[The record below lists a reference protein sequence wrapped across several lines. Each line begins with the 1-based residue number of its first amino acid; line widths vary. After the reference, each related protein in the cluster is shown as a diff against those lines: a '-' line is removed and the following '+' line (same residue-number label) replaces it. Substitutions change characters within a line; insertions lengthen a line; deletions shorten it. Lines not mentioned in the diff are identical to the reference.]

1 MLMPTGNTVDLND
14 AKVIFSSTDQAG
26 LQESDLRWRLMQALQ
41 TSLEMETLLNIFF
54 DQVQSTVAFDGF
66 SYKLDLLD
74 LEINVGKQS
83 IHSCSYRLI
92 TQQDYLG
99 ELTFFRSKRF
109 PERDL
114 AVLEGLLNAIVFPLR
129 NAIRYRDAVTAAL
142 ADPLTGA
149 GNRIALNN
157 TLQREIELAKR
168 YEQSMAVLMIDLDHF
183 KCINESFGQS
193 LGDQILKQLVQ
204 TVKSEIRGSDIV
216 FRYGGEEFVVLLT
229 NTNQATALEVAE
241 RLRLSVNKMELDR
254 DSKPV
259 NASVSIG
266 VSMLH
271 PDDTVKRIL
280 ERASFAMFNA
290 KSEGRDQVKVC
301 YEKAMVRN

>member
-1 MLMPTGNTVDLND
+1 MATGTTVDLND

-83 IHSCSYRLI
+83 IHSCNYRLI

-99 ELTFFRSKRF
+99 ELTFFRNRRF

-114 AVLEGLLNAIVFPLR
+114 AVLEGLLSVIVFPIR

-183 KCINESFGQS
+183 KCINENFGHT
-193 LGDQILKQLVQ
+193 LGDQILKGLVQ

-229 NTNQATALEVAE
+229 NTNQATAMEIAN
-241 RLRLSVNKMELDR
+241 RLRLSVNAMQVER
-254 DSKPV
+254 EGEPV
-259 NASVSIG
+259 SASVSIG

-271 PDDTVKRIL
+271 PEDSVKRIL
-280 ERASFAMFNA
+280 ERASFAMFSA

-301 YEKAMVRN
+301 YEQATARL

>member
-1 MLMPTGNTVDLND
+1 MLMATGTTVDLND

-83 IHSCSYRLI
+83 VHSCSYRLI

-99 ELTFFRSKRF
+99 ELTFFRNRRF

-114 AVLEGLLNAIVFPLR
+114 AVLEGLLNVIVFPLR

-183 KCINESFGQS
+183 KCINENFGHT
-193 LGDQILKQLVQ
+193 LGDQILKGLVQ
-204 TVKSEIRGSDIV
+204 TIKNEIRGSDIV

-229 NTNQATALEVAE
+229 NTNQATAMEVAD
-241 RLRLSVNKMELDR
+241 RLRLSINAMQVER
-254 DSKPV
+254 EGEPIS
-259 NASVSIG
+259 ASVSIG

-271 PDDTVKRIL
+271 PEDSVKRIL

-301 YEKAMVRN
+301 YEQATARL

>member
-1 MLMPTGNTVDLND
+1 MPTGTTVDFND

-41 TSLEMETLLNIFF
+41 TSLELETLLNIFF
-54 DQVQSTVAFDGF
+54 EQVQSTVAFDGF

-74 LEINVGKQS
+74 IEINVGKQS
-83 IHSCSYRLI
+83 IHTCSYRLI

-99 ELTFFRSKRF
+99 ELTFYRNRRF

-114 AVLEGLLNAIVFPLR
+114 AVLEGLLNVIVFPLR
-129 NAIRYRDAVTAAL
+129 NAIRYQDAVTAAL

-149 GNRIALNN
+149 GNRIALTN

-168 YEQSMAVLMIDLDHF
+168 YEQSMAVLMVDLDHF
-183 KCINESFGQS
+183 KCINDSFGHTI
-193 LGDQILKQLVQ
+193 GDQILKQLVQ
-204 TVKSEIRGSDIV
+204 TIKGEIRGSDVV

-241 RLRLSVNKMELDR
+241 RLRQSVNKMEQDR
-254 DSKPV
+254 DGKAV

-271 PDDTVKRIL
+271 PDDTVTRIL
-280 ERASFAMFNA
+280 ERADFAMYNA

-301 YEKAMVRN
+301 YESALVQT

>member
-1 MLMPTGNTVDLND
+1 MPTGNTVDLND

>member
-1 MLMPTGNTVDLND
+1 MPTGTTVDFND

-54 DQVQSTVAFDGF
+54 EQVQSTVAFDGF

-83 IHSCSYRLI
+83 VHSCSYRLI

-99 ELTFFRSKRF
+99 ELTFFRNRRF

-114 AVLEGLLNAIVFPLR
+114 AVLEGLLNVIVFPLR

-149 GNRIALNN
+149 GNRIALTS

-168 YEQSMAVLMIDLDHF
+168 YEQSMAVLMVDLDHF
-183 KCINESFGQS
+183 KCINESYGHT

-204 TVKSEIRGSDIV
+204 TIKGEIRGSDVV

-229 NTNQATALEVAE
+229 NTNQSTALDVAE
-241 RLRLSVNKMELDR
+241 RLRLSVNKMELER
-254 DSKPV
+254 DGKAV

-271 PDDTVKRIL
+271 PADTVTRIL
-280 ERASFAMFNA
+280 ERADFAMYNA
-290 KSEGRDQVKVC
+290 KSEGRNQVKVC
-301 YEKAMVRN
+301 YESAVGQARR

>member
-1 MLMPTGNTVDLND
+1 MPTGTTVDFND

-54 DQVQSTVAFDGF
+54 EQVQSTVAFDGF

-83 IHSCSYRLI
+83 VHSCSYRLI

-99 ELTFFRSKRF
+99 ELTFFRNRRF

-114 AVLEGLLNAIVFPLR
+114 AVLEGLLNVIVFPLR
-129 NAIRYRDAVTAAL
+129 NAIRYQDAVTAAL

-149 GNRIALNN
+149 GNRIALTN

-183 KCINESFGQS
+183 KCINESYGHT
-193 LGDQILKQLVQ
+193 LGDQILKRLVQ
-204 TVKSEIRGSDIV
+204 TIKGEIRGSDIV

-229 NTNQATALEVAE
+229 NTNQSTALEVAE
-241 RLRLSVNKMELDR
+241 RLRLSVNKMELER
-254 DSKPV
+254 DGKAV

-271 PDDTVKRIL
+271 PDDTVTRIL
-280 ERASFAMFNA
+280 ERADFAMYNA
-290 KSEGRDQVKVC
+290 KSEGRNQVKVC
-301 YEKAMVRN
+301 YESAVVQAHR

>member
-1 MLMPTGNTVDLND
+1 MPTGKTVDFNE

-41 TSLEMETLLNIFF
+41 TSLDMEVLLNIFY

-74 LEINVGKQS
+74 LEVNAGKQS
-83 IHSCSYRLI
+83 VHSCSYRLI

-99 ELTFFRSKRF
+99 ELTFYRSSRF

-114 AVLEGLLNAIVFPLR
+114 AVLEGLLNIIVFPLR
-129 NAIRYRDAVTAAL
+129 NAIRYRDAVNAAL

-149 GNRIALNN
+149 GNRIALSN

-168 YEQSMAVLMIDLDHF
+168 YDQSMAVLMLDIDHLSN
-183 KCINESFGQS
+183 INEVYGHSG
-193 LGDQILKQLVQ
+193 GDKVLRELVQ
-204 TVKSEIRGSDIV
+204 TLRTEIRGSDVV
-216 FRYGGEEFVVLLT
+216 FRHGGEEFVVLLT
-229 NTNQATALEVAE
+229 NTNQSTALEIAE
-241 RLRLSVNKMELDR
+241 RIRAQINRTDVVHRSEKI
-254 DSKPV
+254 PV
-259 NASVSIG
+259 SASIG

-271 PDDTVKRIL
+271 PGDTVTRIL
-280 ERASFAMFNA
+280 ERASFAMYNA
-290 KSEGRDQVKVC
+290 KSEGRDQVRIC
-301 YEKAMVRN
+301 YESAMAGS

>member
-1 MLMPTGNTVDLND
+1 MNRKEKLMPTGTTVDLND

-83 IHSCSYRLI
+83 VHSCSYRLI

-99 ELTFFRSKRF
+99 ELTFFRNRRF

-114 AVLEGLLNAIVFPLR
+114 AVLEGLLNVIVFPLR

-183 KCINESFGQS
+183 KCINESFGHT
-193 LGDQILKQLVQ
+193 LGDQILK
-204 TVKSEIRGSDIV
+204 G
-216 FRYGGEEFVVLLT
+216 
-229 NTNQATALEVAE
+229 
-241 RLRLSVNKMELDR
+241 
-254 DSKPV
+254 
-259 NASVSIG
+259 
-266 VSMLH
+266 
-271 PDDTVKRIL
+271 
-280 ERASFAMFNA
+280 
-290 KSEGRDQVKVC
+290 
-301 YEKAMVRN
+301 

>member
-1 MLMPTGNTVDLND
+1 MATRTTVDLND

-83 IHSCSYRLI
+83 VHSCSYRLI

-99 ELTFFRSKRF
+99 ELTFYRHQRF

-114 AVLEGLLNAIVFPLR
+114 AVLEGLLNVIVFPLR

-183 KCINESFGQS
+183 KCINENFGHT
-193 LGDQILKQLVQ
+193 LGDQILKGLVQ
-204 TVKSEIRGSDIV
+204 TIKSEIRGSDIV

-229 NTNQATALEVAE
+229 KTNQATAMEIAD
-241 RLRLSVNKMELDR
+241 RLRLSVNAMQVEKDG
-254 DSKPV
+254 DPV

-266 VSMLH
+266 LSMLH
-271 PDDTVKRIL
+271 PNDSVKRIL
-280 ERASFAMFNA
+280 ERANFAMFNA

-301 YEKAMVRN
+301 YEQAVARL

>member
-1 MLMPTGNTVDLND
+1 MPTGTTVDFND

-26 LQESDLRWRLMQALQ
+26 LQESDLRWRLMQTLQ

-54 DQVQSTVAFDGF
+54 EQVQSTVAFDGF

-74 LEINVGKQS
+74 IEINVGKQS

-99 ELTFFRSKRF
+99 ELTFYRNKRF

-114 AVLEGLLNAIVFPLR
+114 AVLEGLLNVIVFPLR
-129 NAIRYRDAVTAAL
+129 NAIRYQDAVTAAL

-149 GNRIALNN
+149 GNRIALTS

-168 YEQSMAVLMIDLDHF
+168 YEQSMAVLMVDLDHF
-183 KCINESFGQS
+183 KCINDSFGHTM
-193 LGDQILKQLVQ
+193 GDQILKQLVQ
-204 TVKSEIRGSDIV
+204 TIKGEIRGSDIV

-229 NTNQATALEVAE
+229 NTNQSTALEVAE
-241 RLRLSVNKMELDR
+241 RLRQSVNKMELAR
-254 DSKPV
+254 EGKAV

-271 PDDTVKRIL
+271 PDDTVTRIL
-280 ERASFAMFNA
+280 ERADFAMYNA

-301 YEKAMVRN
+301 YESAVVQR